1 MKNYDIKTMFVLAT
15 LEPFYGTKEKVGQAF
30 RDIRIYFK
38 KKNIPLVSDRKTPRG
53 KHQLLS
59 HRK

>member
-1 MKNYDIKTMFVLAT
+1 MFVLAT

-30 RDIRIYFK
+30 GDIRISTLK
-38 KKNIPLVSDRKTPRG
+38 RKNIPFVSHRKTPRG